1 MAKALCDSH
10 EIANLSAR
18 CGGER
23 GSRLMSCTTY
33 PTLMVC
39 SKHPDIPWMSGGP
52 WAAKLAQRSTD
63 EWPQCRAKGLA
74 RVACLLREAGENT
87 PLCGGQ
93 KPLWLDRLSAQS
105 GLVGCRSDGNTR
117 KTGLGGCL
125 WCRGV
130 QPNGRFASSP
140 APSPLVF
147 APSWLV
153 LLGARQT
160 DAFVAQGGVLVMP
173 APPWLVCACWHRAR
187 HSSQCGELAA
197 ALVRRM
203 GSVWVCVVCPMRKP
217 PHTCTRATLRVAG
230 VLPLVSWVWNHVVL
244 VIAQQHRHATS
255 LPACLIVRPTWH
267 GRLLGRVSLRPPS
280 ESCTCAGATLA
291 CWAPPPLQQ
300 GRTYRR
306 CCRTVLGRP
315 SWHVRRRSPTQLA
328 LALVGGKS
336 YHRGPQAAC
345 SAAFVGQSR
354 LSRVLFLSRR
364 PIVWHTRAPLKASNV
379 MCGCRCHARLGEPS
393 SFECVLPR

>member
-125 WCRGV
+125 CCRGV

-140 APSPLVF
+140 GPSPLVF

-153 LLGARQT
+153 LLGARQ
-160 DAFVAQGGVLVMP
+160 AEMRCAGRGVGH
-173 APPWLVCACWHRAR
+173 A
-187 HSSQCGELAA
+187 SA
-197 ALVRRM
+197 AL
-203 GSVWVCVVCPMRKP
+203 
-217 PHTCTRATLRVAG
+217 
-230 VLPLVSWVWNHVVL
+230 
-244 VIAQQHRHATS
+244 
-255 LPACLIVRPTWH
+255 ACL
-267 GRLLGRVSLRPPS
+267 RLLASRETQFAMRGACGGTCPPDGVGMGLRCLPD
-280 ESCTCAGATLA
+280 A
-291 CWAPPPLQQ
+291 
-300 GRTYRR
+300 
-306 CCRTVLGRP
+306 
-315 SWHVRRRSPTQLA
+315 
-328 LALVGGKS
+328 
-336 YHRGPQAAC
+336 QAAPTH
-345 SAAFVGQSR
+345 AQE
-354 LSRVLFLSRR
+354 R
-364 PIVWHTRAPLKASNV
+364 P
-379 MCGCRCHARLGEPS
+379 
-393 SFECVLPR
+393 